1 MKDILSIIKYLLQG
15 IAAYMELK
23 RNAFYHD
30 ISKNHLDE
38 KKQYRNEIEALRN
51 KGTVA
56 ATDAADRLLLELQ
69 ERERSWKCVSTAYL
83 AAQQGNTGTDR
94 NRPVPGP

>member
-30 ISKNHLDE
+30 IAKAHLDE
-38 KKQYRNEIEALRN
+38 KKQYRHEIEALRN

-56 ATDAADRLLLELQ
+56 ATDAADELLLELQ
-69 ERERSWKCVSTAYL
+69 EREQSWKRVSAAYI
-83 AAQQGNTGTDR
+83 ASQQGNTGTDQDR
-94 NRPVPGP
+94 CVPGP